1 MKLAAQKVLRIRE
14 VPVFLALVL
23 VVLITGIA
31 NPEFFTVSGLQDVLL
46 GVAIITV
53 LAVAQ
58 TLVIVMKHIDL
69 SVGSTIGFT
78 AFLIGD
84 ASSRGESVWY
94 CLGLALFVGLIVG
107 AANGF
112 MVAYLKLPSLVVTLA
127 TLYIVRGVFNEIAG
141 GTTITEDMVPD
152 AINFLGLNTFFS
164 IPYLFLIGFIL
175 MFVVGFIMKR
185 IRAARDL
192 YAIGSNLPAAE
203 LVGIPVA
210 RRVFFAY
217 LAVGAVS
224 GLAGAVLL
232 ARFNTAAANSGA
244 GLELNVVAA
253 CVVGGVA
260 IAGGIGTVYG
270 AVIGAILL
278 QTITLALGALGIPQF
293 WQQAVNGILLI
304 GAIALDKYL
313 SSRVKPTSIMGANS

>member
-1 MKLAAQKVLRIRE
+1 MKSLIQRTLRIRE
-14 VPVFLALVL
+14 VPVFFALVI
-23 VVLITGIA
+23 VIGITGLA
-31 NPEFFTVSGLQDVLL
+31 NPQFFSLSGAQDILL
-46 GVAIITV
+46 GVAVIAT

-69 SVGSTIGFT
+69 SVGSTIGFS
-78 AFLIGD
+78 AYLIGD
-84 ASSRGESVWY
+84 ASSKGHDFWY
-94 CLGLALFVGLIVG
+94 CMGLALALGLAVG

-127 TLYIVRGVFNEIAG
+127 TLYIVRGLFNEIAAG
-141 GTTITEDMVPD
+141 NTITEDMVPA
-152 AINFLGLNTFFS
+152 AINFIGLNTFFGM
-164 IPYLFLIGFIL
+164 PYLFIIGFVL
-175 MFVVGFIMKR
+175 MFIVGFIMKR
-185 IRAARDL
+185 VRAARDL

-210 RRVFFAY
+210 RRVF
-217 LAVGAVS
+217 LAFLATGAVS

-270 AVIGAILL
+270 AVIGAVLL
-278 QTITLALGALGIPQF
+278 QAITLALGALGIPQF

-304 GAIALDKYL
+304 GAISLDRYL
-313 SSRVKPTSIMGANS
+313 SSRVKPTTIMGSNS

>member
-1 MKLAAQKVLRIRE
+1 MKSLVQRALRIRE
-14 VPVFLALVL
+14 VPVFFALVI
-23 VVLITGIA
+23 VIGITGLA
-31 NPEFFTVSGLQDVLL
+31 NPQFFSLSGAQDILL
-46 GVAIITV
+46 GVAVIAT

-69 SVGSTIGFT
+69 SVGSTIGFS
-78 AFLIGD
+78 AYLIGD
-84 ASSRGESVWY
+84 ASSKGHGFWY
-94 CLGLALFVGLIVG
+94 CMGIALALGLAVG

-127 TLYIVRGVFNEIAG
+127 TLYIVRGLFNEIAAG
-141 GTTITEDMVPD
+141 NTITENMVPS
-152 AINFLGLNTFFS
+152 AINFIGLNTFFG
-164 IPYLFLIGFIL
+164 IPYLFIIGFVL

-185 IRAARDL
+185 VRAARDL

-210 RRVFFAY
+210 RRVF
-217 LAVGAVS
+217 LAFLATGAVS

-232 ARFNTAAANSGA
+232 ARFNTAAANSGS

-270 AVIGAILL
+270 AVIGAVLL
-278 QTITLALGALGIPQF
+278 QAITLALGALGIPQF

-304 GAIALDKYL
+304 GAISLDRYL
-313 SSRVKPTSIMGANS
+313 SSRVKPTTIMGSNS